1 MMMRIMMKEVRDM
14 FGPYDDL
21 FDFDHDGKMDGLEVA
36 AEMDY
41 MKRLQSDSDES
52 KDSLW
57 LEEEDDSFTDEMD
70 ELEEAGLDTMELEM
84 MEEEERREA
93 IEDAGLDPDD
103 YDF

>member
-1 MMMRIMMKEVRDM
+1 M

-84 MEEEERREA
+84 MQEEERREA

>member
-1 MMMRIMMKEVRDM
+1 M

-21 FDFDHDGKMDGLEVA
+21 FDFNHDGKMDGLEVT
-36 AEMDY
+36 AELDY
-41 MKRLQSDSDES
+41 MKRLQSASDET

-57 LEEEDDSFTDEMD
+57 LEEEDDSFADEMD
-70 ELEEAGLDTMELEM
+70 ELEEAGLDIMELEM
-84 MEEEERREA
+84 MEEEERREV

>member
-1 MMMRIMMKEVRDM
+1 M

-21 FDFDHDGKMDGLEVA
+21 FDFNHDGKMDGLEVA
-36 AEMDY
+36 AELDY
-41 MKRLQSDSDES
+41 MKRLQSASDET

-57 LEEEDDSFTDEMD
+57 LEEEDDSFADEMD
-70 ELEEAGLDTMELEM
+70 ELEEVGLDIMELEM
-84 MEEEERREA
+84 VEEEERREV

>member
-1 MMMRIMMKEVRDM
+1 M

-21 FDFDHDGKMDGLEVA
+21 FDFNHDGKMDGLEVA
-36 AEMDY
+36 AELDY
-41 MKRLQSDSDES
+41 MKRLQSASDET

-57 LEEEDDSFTDEMD
+57 LEEEDDSFADEMD
-70 ELEEAGLDTMELEM
+70 ELEEAGLDIMELEM
-84 MEEEERREA
+84 MEEEERREV

>member
-1 MMMRIMMKEVRDM
+1 M

-52 KDSLW
+52 KDKRNDADMLFCFVGHSAQRILFPRSRPALRRYSAENGDACGTSFGSGRTFRL
-57 LEEEDDSFTDEMD
+57 LEGAECPTR
-70 ELEEAGLDTMELEM
+70 AGES
-84 MEEEERREA
+84 
-93 IEDAGLDPDD
+93 
-103 YDF
+103 

>member
-1 MMMRIMMKEVRDM
+1 M

-93 IEDAGLDPDD
+93 IEDAALDPDD

>member
-1 MMMRIMMKEVRDM
+1 M
-14 FGPYDDL
+14 L
-21 FDFDHDGKMDGLEVA
+21 TS
-36 AEMDY
+36 
-41 MKRLQSDSDES
+41 KRLQSDSDES

>member
-1 MMMRIMMKEVRDM
+1 M

-21 FDFDHDGKMDGLEVA
+21 FDFNHDGKMDGLEVA
-36 AEMDY
+36 AELAY
-41 MKRLQSDSDES
+41 MKRLQSASDET

-57 LEEEDDSFTDEMD
+57 LEEEDDSFADEMD
-70 ELEEAGLDTMELEM
+70 ELEEAGLDIMELEM
-84 MEEEERREA
+84 MEEEERREV

>member
-1 MMMRIMMKEVRDM
+1 M

>member
-1 MMMRIMMKEVRDM
+1 M

-93 IEDAGLDPDD
+93 IEDAGLNPDD

>member
-1 MMMRIMMKEVRDM
+1 
-14 FGPYDDL
+14 
-21 FDFDHDGKMDGLEVA
+21 MDGLEVA

>member
-1 MMMRIMMKEVRDM
+1 M
-14 FGPYDDL
+14 
-21 FDFDHDGKMDGLEVA
+21 EVA